1 MSMKKADGRLLRI
14 SLLLTLFTI
23 SISSLSA
30 ATEVFFAQ
38 ALRGSAASGTSC
50 ILIWNPTDT
59 AASVTIR
66 FTNQA
71 GTVDETQIFSVA
83 AQATEKRTLGGT
95 GVALTVGSVKVTSTA
110 DGILATLLFSISG
123 LPEVGVLSVLGNS
136 WWSGVGQVDDDVN
149 TGLAVRATGGPAV
162 CTLTTYNANGSLAG
176 SAPVNLGADDQTAMF
191 LDEMIDNLPT
201 PYRGCFSLHCE
212 GNVAAVALRQRRSD
226 GFFTVH
232 PVNGEVPPVKGRP
245 WKLPHYANR
254 GKTTSSGG
262 ELASARSCFSTVRT
276 ALGKLRITGLLAQ
289 FDVARSF
296 PQFPRPL
303 LLQPT
308 ILTSERG
315 TRFGIRKAPNH
326 VPTSPFT
333 G

>member
-1 MSMKKADGRLLRI
+1 MNSPLHIALTADSEIPVPPKLYGGIERIIDLLARGLTDRGHEVTLFAHPDSRTAGNLVPWPGESSQSI
-14 SLLLTLFTI
+14 AATVGNALTLRRAVNEGRFDIVHSFSRVAYLLPLLPRSIPKLMTYQRPI
-23 SISSLSA
+23 SPRSIRMGRYLSK
-30 ATEVFFAQ
+30 
-38 ALRGSAASGTSC
+38 G
-50 ILIWNPTDT
+50 
-59 AASVTIR
+59 
-66 FTNQA
+66 
-71 GTVDETQIFSVA
+71 
-83 AQATEKRTLGGT
+83 
-95 GVALTVGSVKVTSTA
+95 
-110 DGILATLLFSISG
+110 
-123 LPEVGVLSVLGNS
+123 
-136 WWSGVGQVDDDVN
+136 
-149 TGLAVRATGGPAV
+149 
-162 CTLTTYNANGSLAG
+162 
-176 SAPVNLGADDQTAMF
+176 
-191 LDEMIDNLPT
+191 
-201 PYRGCFSLHCE
+201 
-212 GNVAAVALRQRRSD
+212 
-226 GFFTVH
+226 VH